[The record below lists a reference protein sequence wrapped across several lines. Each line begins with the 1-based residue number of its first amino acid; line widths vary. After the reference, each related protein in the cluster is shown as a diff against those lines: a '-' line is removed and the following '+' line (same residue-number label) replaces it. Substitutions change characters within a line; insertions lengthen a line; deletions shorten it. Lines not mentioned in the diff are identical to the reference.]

1 MVQVEQGFRNPTGA
15 SNVNHRGMEILP
27 LKVASKLRFGVDLS
41 PTPLPLHTEF
51 RPPSLLCVNS
61 LPLLSYWLWSTFPYM
76 EKELVIIRYQMTLT
90 WFVASKIQ
98 EKFKAM
104 TILSFSPL
112 VSFLNI
118 PQCLWSLSSKNV
130 LCFYS
135 VQSSLAPEYESTAL
149 QGRRST
155 EVCQSP
161 SPPIF
166 VSFSWRAEMYHRG
179 LLLSPK
185 SVQEEIH

>member
-1 MVQVEQGFRNPTGA
+1 
-15 SNVNHRGMEILP
+15 MEILP
-27 LKVASKLRFGVDLS
+27 LKVASKLRFGVALGL
-41 PTPLPLHTEF
+41 TLLPWHTEF
-51 RPPSLLCVNS
+51 RPPSSYVWT
-61 LPLLSYWLWSTFPYM
+61 PFHFYQYWLWSSFPYM
-76 EKELVIIRYQMTLT
+76 EKELIIRYQMTLT
-90 WFVASKIQ
+90 WFVASKIP

-118 PQCLWSLSSKNV
+118 PQCLWSLSSKNI

-166 VSFSWRAEMYHRG
+166 VSFSWRAETQHRG
-179 LLLSPK
+179 FLLSPNVCK
-185 SVQEEIH
+185 RK